1 MNPSRAVTRPRLDAA
16 ERKLA
21 ALAALDDPAPNPTPP
36 LPRHP
41 HKTPW
46 VPAGTK
52 AVRLP

>member
-1 MNPSRAVTRPRLDAA
+1 MNPTRAVTRPRLDAA

-21 ALAALDDPAPNPTPP
+21 ALDDPAHNPPTPP